1 MAPKAGVAR
10 FQRLFVRDEEDDD
23 IACKISG
30 KSPALAEYL
39 GSALKVIRV

>member
-10 FQRLFVRDEEDDD
+10 FQRLFVRDEDDD